1 MEKRNTLLL
10 TVIAIATLLVAV
22 VGATFAYFAST
33 INTNNGNVNL
43 NLNASSNKAVFTSS
57 STGGVNIKVES
68 YMMQEHDGV
77 EGDDGNMSNNT
88 AINTNLTNSAN
99 INVTLQASE
108 QGHETT
114 CTYDLV
120 FEWSNTSQNNFNG
133 DGYSNLSSK
142 SSGIGSNDDKYYP
155 NSYYVRT
162 GYEDGK
168 DTGNESGFKEFTI
181 EVSSMTYTG
190 SSDERGTSGQA
201 LEEINIDQI
210 KPNNNKLTLLSKE
223 KITSTSN
230 NPSNLPRI
238 EYQIDFRFY
247 NLKKDQSHLMGKTF
261 AGTVSVENVIC

>member
-33 INTNNGNVNL
+33 INTNDGNVNL
-43 NLNASSNKAVFTSS
+43 NLTASNNKAVFTSS

-77 EGDDGNMSNNT
+77 EGNDGTLSNNAT
-88 AINTNLTNSAN
+88 INTALTNSAN

-108 QGHETT
+108 SGHETT

-120 FEWSNTSQNNFNG
+120 FEWSSTSQSNFTGDTYSGLESKQNG
-133 DGYSNLSSK
+133 VGISNT
-142 SSGIGSNDDKYYP
+142 YYP
-155 NSYYVRT
+155 TKYYVRT
-162 GYEDGK
+162 GYKNSESE
-168 DTGNESGFKEFTI
+168 NEGEEGFKEFTI

-190 SSDERGTSGQA
+190 SNDDRGSSGQS
-201 LEEINIDQI
+201 LNEINIDEI
-210 KPNNNKLTLLSKE
+210 KPENGKLILLKNE
-223 KITSTSN
+223 EITSTSN
-230 NPSNLPRI
+230 NSSDLPRI

-261 AGTVSVENVIC
+261 AGTVSVKNVIC